1 MTVFGWWLLTNC
13 LKRELYEVFK
23 RKPGKD
29 ALLVKYTSGG
39 TTPGDAYLW
48 LLDEDFIPKS
58 YKMFVPS
65 MKMEGTPA
73 TWGPMDHHRKR
84 YTFTNESFFW
94 WGKKIKYG
102 RSKSNNIMNTKIISN
117 GILRALSILV
127 GIACFLFF
135 LYKIQSVI
143 IYVIIAGILSLITG
157 PITLFLR
164 RRLKFPNTLSVIST
178 MLFMLTLVSGLIGMF
193 IPLITEQGESLSLLQ
208 IDGLQQNIQSIFNQI
223 NAYFSAK
230 GIDVLS
236 ELKNIDLIS
245 QFKEIPNF
253 LNAIVGTV
261 GSFSVGL
268 FSVLFISFFLMKDRK
283 ILKNGILLL
292 VPNKTKGRF
301 TDSLEKINNLLSRY
315 FIGLIFQISILFIL
329 YTIILLIFD
338 INNAVVI
345 AFLCALLNLIPYVGP
360 LIGAVIMFILSMT
373 SNIGQDFQTV
383 ILPTTSYVMI
393 GYLIAQLVDNFAS
406 QPIIFSKTTKSHPL
420 EIFLIIIIG
429 GLLFGIIGMITAVP
443 LYTALKV
450 ILKEFLSENKI
461 VKTLTKD
468 L

>member
-1 MTVFGWWLLTNC
+1 
-13 LKRELYEVFK
+13 
-23 RKPGKD
+23 
-29 ALLVKYTSGG
+29 
-39 TTPGDAYLW
+39 
-48 LLDEDFIPKS
+48 
-58 YKMFVPS
+58 
-65 MKMEGTPA
+65 
-73 TWGPMDHHRKR
+73 
-84 YTFTNESFFW
+84 
-94 WGKKIKYG
+94 
-102 RSKSNNIMNTKIISN
+102 MNTKIISN
-117 GILRALSILV
+117 GILRALSILL

-143 IYVIIAGILSLITG
+143 IYVIIAGILSLITR

-208 IDGLQQNIQSIFNQI
+208 IDGLQQNIQSVFNQI

-230 GIDVLS
+230 GIDLLS

-429 GLLFGIIGMITAVP
+429 GLLFGITGMITAVP